1 MLFLSRPSPDPRKF
15 QDTAENIFFFPR
27 KVCSTT
33 TVSSLY
39 PFYIYI
45 YFSLSVKLQRR
56 TSVKFRKMVLWLRNK
71 YKCFLSATSKYHT

>member
-1 MLFLSRPSPDPRKF
+1 MLFLSLPSPNPRKF

-45 YFSLSVKLQRR
+45 YILFIECQVAKKDFCEIQENGIMA
-56 TSVKFRKMVLWLRNK
+56 KE
-71 YKCFLSATSKYHT
+71 